1 MKRIQEKVKDLVEV
15 RSYKSLRDFISDP
28 AQTLAAYHFTD
39 VTADMM
45 AKWLNGVSEVQ
56 PQYGMAK
63 ALAGYR
69 GVGKSHFLATLGA
82 VVSNP
87 ELRSRVTEPYVA
99 ASAQRLKRRR
109 HPVAH
114 VRRGTHETLLDELK
128 DAIARTLDVSPQDLG
143 DSLVKIL
150 ESAADRSGDLPFV
163 LIIDTAYDRTTR
175 VSRDDGSLLG
185 EIAEIAKRTNIFV
198 GVALDDDITGADGI
212 NAAIARNYTIDY
224 LDQEHLYRIVETE
237 IFPKQRQTQHLI
249 HELYS
254 GFREVIPGFRWSE
267 QRFTSLYPLHPVIL
281 EAAPYIRLYA
291 PEFAMLGFA
300 SEAGAKVLGRPANSL
315 VALDEVFDRVE
326 PSLRKA
332 KDLQEAFAAYDFLNT
347 EVVSMIPVMERLQ
360 GKLILKALMILSL
373 DGEGAT
379 AAEIGA
385 AMLLYNENDIEN
397 GIRSVENL
405 LETFVSVSP
414 DKVNR
419 FAQENRETRF
429 GLKVSGKDDL
439 NKTLAELIKNLSP
452 LAVEKVLRRH
462 ARERF
467 PDWVLQVE
475 TEALNVDTVDC
486 QIVWR
491 GGYRRGRIAW
501 NWERRG
507 GAHALLNQEASE
519 FLDWEVIVCHP
530 QNKDAANVLQS
541 DLPLVIWQPAA
552 LRPDEEATILRY
564 LVLLTNENLREDY
577 GEQVRAAG
585 HTHQLAVEKI
595 WNRIFI
601 EEGKLLIDGFQHSFS
616 ETASSAQTLSEMLSQ
631 MLTPLFELRYPQHP
645 FFDRPLG
652 MSDVAHLVSEHFSG
666 AKQTLPEAQELA
678 QTFALPL
685 GLVTKQ
691 GNNYILESDEMLM
704 RLPVAR
710 QIMSFIGQNPKE
722 TVPLK
727 AVYNSLRREPNGLLR
742 ESQHL
747 VLAALVAQRKIEFI
761 TAKGDRINRRS
772 LDLKIIWDDIIGIAS
787 PLTPLYGST
796 VLTDWVKV
804 LTGDNSFRTIDDPA
818 DCERITRALENWLSE
833 WKKTRLLERFEE
845 LSDDILTTKIWRI
858 STTVQKTFGTI
869 ALAVESLIEGGISLE
884 ECVQRI
890 VDAFSDSR
898 EEFLICSNKVTLLED
913 FVSAVALR
921 KKIWSYLT
929 ICESS
934 RDENIEG
941 LHTTLLELV
950 GKIAENPRAS
960 LNREVETLWQSFHS
974 KFSEHFAIKHDTV
987 MKSHH
992 LQEKFDEIM
1001 RSDEWWEFENLSS
1014 LPVFQQKHWQGAR
1027 RLHRQFRE
1035 LDCHF
1040 NVRELLKDHPFCAC
1054 SFRLSQVEEW
1064 ENLPERMRKIIE
1076 EGRKSYRQTI
1086 SLLTPVLI
1094 PLLQAHASS
1103 ERLTEYSEAAANL
1116 ANTLKNEQP
1125 LRLLSNAEL
1134 IVLGKVLQSIPP
1146 NPLLSVALPTA
1157 ESFVS
1162 REDLRAK
1169 LTDWLDKLPDEP
1181 YLLKI

>member
-1 MKRIQEKVKDLVEV
+1 MRRIQEKVKDLVEV

-28 AQTLAAYHFTD
+28 SQTLAAYHFTD
-39 VTADMM
+39 VTAEMM
-45 AKWLNGVSEVQ
+45 AKWLGSVSEVQ

-87 ELRSRVTEPYVA
+87 ELRSRITEPYVA

-114 VRRGTHETLLDELK
+114 VRRGTHDTLLDELK
-128 DAIARTLDVSPQDLG
+128 DSVAETFDMLPKELG
-143 DSLVKIL
+143 DSLTDIL
-150 ESAADRSGDLPFV
+150 ESAAQRSGDLPFV
-163 LIIDTAYDRTTR
+163 LIIDTAYDRAAR
-175 VSRDDGSLLG
+175 VARDDGGLLG

-254 GFREVIPGFRWSE
+254 GFREVIPSFRWSE

-360 GKLILKALMILSL
+360 AKLILKALMILSL

-385 AMLLYNENDIEN
+385 AMLVYNENDIQS
-397 GIRSVENL
+397 GIQSVENL

-439 NKTLAELIKNLSP
+439 NKRLLELTKELSP
-452 LAVEKVLRRH
+452 NAVEKVLRRH

-467 PDWVLQVE
+467 QDWILQ
-475 TEALNVDTVDC
+475 TESSSADTVDC
-486 QIVWR
+486 QLVWR

-507 GAHALLNQEASE
+507 GANALLNPEAAE

-530 QNKDAANVLQS
+530 QNKDAANLSQS
-541 DLPLVIWQPAA
+541 DLPLVVWQPAA
-552 LRPDEEATILRY
+552 LRADEEATILRY
-564 LVLLTNENLREDY
+564 SVLLTNENLREDY

-616 ETASSAQTLSEMLSQ
+616 ETAKSAQMLSEMLSQ

-666 AKQTLPEAQELA
+666 AKQTLPEVQELA
-678 QTFALPL
+678 RTFALPL

-704 RLPVAR
+704 RLPITQRV
-710 QIMSFIGQNPKE
+710 MSFVGQNAKE

-742 ESQHL
+742 EAQHL

-772 LDLKIIWDDIIGIAS
+772 LDLKIIWDDIIGISS
-787 PLTPLYGST
+787 PLTHLYASN
-796 VLTDWVKV
+796 VLTDWAKV

-818 DCERITRALENWLSE
+818 DCEKITRVLENWLAE
-833 WKKTRLLERFEE
+833 WKSRRLLERFEE
-845 LSDDILTTKIWRI
+845 LSDDVLTTKIWRI

-869 ALAVESLIEGGISLE
+869 AASIQSLLEGGISLE
-884 ECVQRI
+884 ECLQRI

-898 EEFLICSNKVTLLED
+898 EEFLICSNKVTMLED
-913 FVSAVALR
+913 FVNAVALR
-921 KKIWSYLT
+921 KKVWSYLA

-934 RDENIEG
+934 HDENIEG
-941 LHTTLLELV
+941 LHTTLLELTE
-950 GKIAENPRAS
+950 KLTENPRAS
-960 LNREVETLWQSFHS
+960 HNRELEILWQSFHA
-974 KFSEHFAIKHDTV
+974 KFSEHFAIKHDTI

-1001 RSDEWWEFENLSS
+1001 RGDEWWEFENLSS
-1014 LPVFQQKHWQGAR
+1014 LPIFQQKYWQEAR
-1027 RLHRQFRE
+1027 KIHRQFRE

-1040 NVRELLKDHPFCAC
+1040 NVREMLVDHPFCAC
-1054 SFRLSQVEEW
+1054 SFRLSQTKEW
-1064 ENLPERMRKIIE
+1064 ENLPERMRKTIE
-1076 EGRKSYRQTI
+1076 EGRKSYRKTI
-1086 SLLTPVLI
+1086 ALMTNTLV
-1094 PLLQAHASS
+1094 PLLLNHAQN
-1103 ERLTEYSEAAANL
+1103 ERLAEYSQAAANL
-1116 ANTLKNEQP
+1116 ANLLAGGQE
-1125 LRLLSNAEL
+1125 LRLLNNVEL
-1134 IVLGKVLQSIPP
+1134 IVLGKVFQSIPSA
-1146 NPLLSVALPTA
+1146 PLLQVAFPTDGN
-1157 ESFVS
+1157 FVS
-1162 REDLRAK
+1162 REDLRAR
-1169 LTDWLDKLPDEP
+1169 LTDWLDKLPDDP
-1181 YLLKI
+1181 CLLKI

>member
-1 MKRIQEKVKDLVEV
+1 MRRIQEKVKDLVEV

-28 AQTLAAYHFTD
+28 SQTLAAYHFTD
-39 VTADMM
+39 VTAEMM
-45 AKWLNGVSEVQ
+45 AKWLNSVSEVQ

-87 ELRSRVTEPYVA
+87 ELRSRITEPYVA

-128 DAIARTLDVSPQDLG
+128 DAIAGTFDVSPKELG
-143 DSLVKIL
+143 NSLIEIL

-163 LIIDTAYDRTTR
+163 LLIDTAHDRAAR
-175 VSRDDGSLLG
+175 VARDDGVLLG
-185 EIAEIAKRTNIFV
+185 EIAEIAKRKNIFV

-281 EAAPYIRLYA
+281 ETAPYIRLYA

-332 KDLQEAFAAYDFLNT
+332 KDLQEAFAAYDFLNA
-347 EVVSMIPVMERLQ
+347 EVVSLIPVMERLQ
-360 GKLILKALMILSL
+360 AKLILKALMILSL

-385 AMLLYNENDIEN
+385 AMLIYNENDVQS
-397 GIRSVENL
+397 GIQTVENL

-439 NKTLAELIKNLSP
+439 NKTLAELTKELP
-452 LAVEKVLRRH
+452 PAAVEKVLRRH

-467 PDWVLQVE
+467 TDWILQAESE
-475 TEALNVDTVDC
+475 TSSTDTVDC
-486 QIVWR
+486 QVIWR

-507 GAHALLNQEASE
+507 GANALLNPEAAE
-519 FLDWEVIVCHP
+519 FLDWEIIVCHP
-530 QNKDAANVLQS
+530 QNKDAANLSQS
-541 DLPLVIWQPAA
+541 DLPLVIWQPAP
-552 LRPDEEATILRY
+552 LRQDEEATILRY
-564 LVLLTNENLREDY
+564 SVLLTNEDLREDY

-601 EEGKLLIDGFQHSFS
+601 EEGKLLIDGFQHSFN
-616 ETASSAQTLSEMLSQ
+616 ETAKSAQTLCEMLSQ

-666 AKQTLPEAQELA
+666 AKQTLPEVQEIAQA
-678 QTFALPL
+678 FALPL

-704 RLPVAR
+704 RLPIAR
-710 QIMSFIGQNPKE
+710 QIMSFVGQNPKE

-742 ESQHL
+742 EAQHL

-772 LDLKIIWDDIIGIAS
+772 LDLKIIWDDIIGISS
-787 PLTPLYGST
+787 PLTHFYASNI
-796 VLTDWVKV
+796 LTDWAKV
-804 LTGDNSFRTIDDPA
+804 LTGNNSFRTIDDPA
-818 DCERITRALENWLSE
+818 DCEKINLALENWLSE
-833 WKKTRLLERFEE
+833 WKKVRLLERFEE

-858 STTVQKTFGTI
+858 STTVQKTFGMI
-869 ALAVESLIEGGISLE
+869 AASVESMLEGGISLE
-884 ECVQRI
+884 ECLQRV

-898 EEFLICSNKVTLLED
+898 EEFLICSNKVTMLED
-913 FVSAVALR
+913 FVNAVVLR
-921 KKIWSYLT
+921 KKVWSYMA

-934 RDENIEG
+934 HDENIEG

-950 GKIAENPRAS
+950 EKLTENPRAS
-960 LNREVETLWQSFHS
+960 INRELETLWHSFHE

-1001 RSDEWWEFENLSS
+1001 RGDEWWEFENLSGLS
-1014 LPVFQQKHWQGAR
+1014 IFQQKHWQEAR
-1027 RLHRQFRE
+1027 KLHRQFRE
-1035 LDCHF
+1035 LDCRF
-1040 NVRELLKDHPFCAC
+1040 NVREMLETHPFCAC
-1054 SFRLSQVEEW
+1054 SFRLSQVSEW
-1064 ENLPERMRKIIE
+1064 EKLPERLRKTVE
-1076 EGRKSYRQTI
+1076 EGRKSYRKTI
-1086 SLLTPVLI
+1086 SLMSNILI
-1094 PLLQAHASS
+1094 PNLRDHARK
-1103 ERLTEYSEAAANL
+1103 EQLVEYSEAAANL
-1116 ANTLKNEQP
+1116 ANLLESGQE
-1125 LRLLSNAEL
+1125 LRLLNNAEL
-1134 IVLGKVLQSIPP
+1134 IVLGKVFQTIPSAPPLQ
-1146 NPLLSVALPTA
+1146 VALPTD
-1157 ESFVS
+1157 ENFVS

-1169 LTDWLDKLPDEP
+1169 LTEWLDKLPDEP